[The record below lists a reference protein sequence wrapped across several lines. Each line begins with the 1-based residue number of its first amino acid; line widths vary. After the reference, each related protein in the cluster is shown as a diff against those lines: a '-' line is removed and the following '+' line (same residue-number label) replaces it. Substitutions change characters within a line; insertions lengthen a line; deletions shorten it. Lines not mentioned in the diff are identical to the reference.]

1 VHRRHQASNIPIE
14 ILRTVV
20 AISESGSFSK
30 AAERLNLS
38 QPAISTQIK
47 RLQTM
52 VGGPVFE
59 RANGGVTY
67 TELGKMILSLARRLL
82 ELNDQI
88 LLLGGSHYDTRICRV
103 GLPGC
108 YVERFLGALN
118 GNSSAQDVT
127 YVSDHSHVLN
137 KAYNDGYLDIV
148 CMRGSDVASADLVV
162 SWTQPFCWVRSR
174 SFVLSPGR
182 PIPLVSWPGDD
193 QPAIRALEAS
203 GQRYRMVF
211 TSPDHDVRAK
221 AVGAGLGFM
230 ATPTAQLAE
239 FLTVADEYYLPILP
253 PLKFNILA
261 RADKI
266 AKYPRIL
273 EAITSIAPRDMALP
287 RVKNDTSKAPA
298 YMQH

>member
-59 RANGGVTY
+59 RMNGSVTC

-88 LLLGGSHYDTRICRV
+88 LLLGGSHYDERICRV
-103 GLPGC
+103 GIPGC
-108 YVERFLGALN
+108 YVETFLSTLN
-118 GNSSAQDVT
+118 GSSSAQDVT

-148 CMRGSDVASADLVV
+148 CMRGPEVAYSDVVL

-174 SFVLSPGR
+174 SFVLSPGK

-193 QPAIRALEAS
+193 QPSISALEAS
-203 GQRYRMVF
+203 GQKYRMVF

-221 AVGAGLGFM
+221 AVAAGLGFM
-230 ATPTAQLAE
+230 ATPTAQVSS
-239 FLTVADEYYLPILP
+239 FLTIADEYYLPVLP
-253 PLKFNILA
+253 PMKFSILA
-261 RADKI
+261 RPDKV

-273 EAITSIAPRDMALP
+273 EAMTGIAPKDAPSSP
-287 RVKNDTSKAPA
+287 RVRHEASHAVA
-298 YMQH
+298 